1 MLTSPLSVVRPE
13 TIFSPSGLGSLAGPG
28 FRFIGMRA
36 GRPVRPVIG
45 RIMATS
51 SAAGNPQFQ
60 QFFAPFGARGGRGF
74 VRCGFFKENRGVAG
88 VPPAPGKGIL
98 PNPKYG

>member
-13 TIFSPSGLGSLAGPG
+13 TIFSPAGLGSLPGPELV
-28 FRFIGMRA
+28 FIGMRA

-60 QFFAPFGARGGRGF
+60 QFFPPFGARGGRGLARWDF
-74 VRCGFFKENRGVAG
+74 EKDAAAHG
-88 VPPAPGKGIL
+88 
-98 PNPKYG
+98 